1 MNSKPKSN
9 ASHARR
15 QSGLS
20 LIEVLIAVL
29 ILGVGMLGIAAL
41 QAVAL
46 KNNQS
51 SMARSQAVFQTYGM
65 LDAMRANLDVARNNG
80 YNLAKTCTAFT
91 GTTLVTRDQAM
102 WINALHQSIGGSG
115 TTCGAIN
122 CANRVCT
129 ITVTWND
136 ERGTGGDAAQT
147 LTTVSRL

>member
-1 MNSKPKSN
+1 MTTTPKSGPR
-9 ASHARR
+9 HALR

-51 SMARSQAVFQTYGM
+51 SLSRSQAVFQTYGM

-80 YNLAKTCTAFT
+80 YNLGKTCAPFT
-91 GTTLVTRDQAM
+91 GTTLVTRDQSM
-102 WINALHQSIGGSG
+102 WIAALQESLGGG
-115 TTCGAIN
+115 TCGEIS
-122 CANRVCT
+122 CVNRVCT

-136 ERGTGGDAAQT
+136 ERATGGNASQT
-147 LTTVSRL
+147 LTTVSQL